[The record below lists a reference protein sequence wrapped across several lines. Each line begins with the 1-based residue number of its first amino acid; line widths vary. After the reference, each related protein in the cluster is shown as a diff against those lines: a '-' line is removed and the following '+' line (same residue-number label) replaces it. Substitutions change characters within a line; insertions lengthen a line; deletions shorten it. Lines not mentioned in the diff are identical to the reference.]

1 MRQIQPFHRGTAAA
15 LGLAALAAVPAAAQ
29 QGIVFGSQT
38 TLIGEAD
45 PLTGNQTV
53 IGACGG
59 SVQAIAVDTAQVTIS
74 TTTGAL
80 YRKTIS
86 EPFVQFW
93 QQAENDAT
101 ALAAVAGSV
110 LSGGSDGTLRLYA
123 YDQPGSML
131 IDTLPF
137 PVEALT
143 VHEWTAYAAGP
154 FGTLMKGDPFA
165 GDFQFLPVCAG
176 SITAL
181 VGFTQHPEKLLYV
194 ATADGSLWSFDL
206 NSQTFTGF
214 VTLPEPAT
222 GLAVFESDLVVGS
235 ASGIARRIDRQTGGV
250 KQTYDAGVSI
260 DALGMAKPAVGG
272 MVATFCEG
280 AACACGNEDDDH
292 SCANSTGWGTGALI
306 AGTTSITLD
315 DLSITTF
322 DLPPNTLAR
331 FYMGQPM
338 GTFPFGA
345 GVICVGSGGYST
357 FRFPPVSTGPHGILE
372 LGPGIAEF
380 ANSTFGVPDLIAPG
394 TFWAF
399 QGWYRDPAG
408 PCGATVNTTEA
419 FAVTFTQ

>member
-1 MRQIQPFHRGTAAA
+1 MRQIQPQLLGAAA
-15 LGLAALAAVPAAAQ
+15 LGMAALASPSQAQ

-45 PLTGNQTV
+45 PLTGSQTV

-59 SVQAIAVDTAQVTIS
+59 SVQAIAVDTGQVTIS

-80 YRKTIS
+80 YRKTVS

-101 ALAAVAGSV
+101 ALAVVFGSV
-110 LSGGSDGTLRLYA
+110 LAGGSDGTLRLYA
-123 YDQPGSML
+123 YDQPGQSQL

-137 PVEALT
+137 PIEALT
-143 VHEWTAYAAGP
+143 VHEWQVYAAGP
-154 FGTLMKGDPFA
+154 FGTLMVGDPFA
-165 GDFQFLPVCAG
+165 GGFQFLPVCAG

-181 VGFTQHPEKLLYV
+181 VGFTQHPERLLYV
-194 ATADGSLWSFDL
+194 ATGDGSLWTFDL
-206 NSQTFTGF
+206 ETNSFASF
-214 VTLPEPAT
+214 LTLPEPAT
-222 GLAVFESDLVVGS
+222 GLAVFDSDLIVGS
-235 ASGIARRIDRQTGGV
+235 ASGLARRIDRQTGGV
-250 KQTYDAGVSI
+250 KQIYDAGVSI
-260 DALGMAKPAVGG
+260 EALGMAKPAVGG
-272 MVATFCEG
+272 IVASFCEG

-292 SCANSTGWGTGALI
+292 SCANSTGWGTGAI
-306 AGTTSITLD
+306 VAGTSSVTLD
-315 DLSITTF
+315 DLSITAF

-357 FRFPPVSTGPHGILE
+357 FRFPPVNTGPHGILE
-372 LGPGIAEF
+372 LGPGIAGF
-380 ANSTFGVPDLIAPG
+380 ANSSFGVPDLIAPG
-394 TFWAF
+394 SFWAF

-419 FAVTFTQ
+419 FAVTFVQ